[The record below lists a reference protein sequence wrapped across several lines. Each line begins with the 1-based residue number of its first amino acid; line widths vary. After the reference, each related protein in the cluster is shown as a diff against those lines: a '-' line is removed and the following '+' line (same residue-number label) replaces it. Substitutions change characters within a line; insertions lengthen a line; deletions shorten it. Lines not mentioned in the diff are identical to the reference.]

1 MKPRKFILCN
11 DSVRDRAIDAVR
23 TAPEGVE
30 INIKP
35 HKSSRSLQQNNLYW
49 KWLDLIRLH
58 VADSSGKIF
67 SAEELAE
74 WFKAKFLPARVVE
87 LDGEIVPYRRTTTKL
102 NTADMAAYLDSIDRY
117 CVECLSLYLPQPG
130 QEDAA

>member
-1 MKPRKFILCN
+1 MKPSKFIIRN
-11 DSVRDRAIDAVR
+11 DSVRDRAISAVR
-23 TAPEGVE
+23 EAPEGME

-35 HKSSRSLQQNNLYW
+35 HKSSRSLSQNNLYW

-58 VADSSGKIF
+58 IADSTGKIF

-74 WFKAKFLPARVVE
+74 WFKGKFLPARIIE
-87 LDGEIVPYRRTTTKL
+87 LDGEAIPYRRTTTKL

-117 CVECLSLYLPQPG
+117 CVQSLGLYLPQPG
-130 QEDAA
+130 QEAA